1 MQELHLEQRPIVLKP
16 QPQPQLQP
24 QPLDPR
30 EPGVGAA
37 LRYRIGIASS
47 AQREAVEALRCSAYR
62 CAAEF
67 VWNAE
72 ATLGWTAADDAGT
85 VLALWDARGALLSTM
100 RASVFASTAAAE
112 AFLEYSLDGVDI
124 ATPTLVLS
132 RAATAP
138 DAARH
143 GLYAL
148 VRYAYLSALAA
159 TPIGSVI
166 AIVYEGAGQTRSM
179 RGSGYD
185 FFEPRAGWDTE
196 AVARVRPLLAVL
208 PRARFAHALGVRSAA
223 LMGRLDGVQIDSTAI
238 AAALR
243 AHCSAA

>member
-1 MQELHLEQRPIVLKP
+1 MQELDLEPRLNVLAPPPLLQSLRQRPAVDAP
-16 QPQPQLQP
+16 S
-24 QPLDPR
+24 
-30 EPGVGAA
+30 
-37 LRYRIGIASS
+37 RYRIGIASP
-47 AQREAVEALRCSAYR
+47 AERDAVEALRCGAYR
-62 CAAEF
+62 QAAEF
-67 VWNAE
+67 VWNDE

-85 VLALWDARGALLSTM
+85 VLALWDASGALLSTM
-100 RASVFASTAAAE
+100 RASVFAATGAAE
-112 AFLEYSLDGVDI
+112 AFLEYSLDDVDI
-124 ATPTLVLS
+124 PTPTLVLS

-148 VRYAYLSALAA
+148 LRYAYLSALPL
-159 TPIGSVI
+159 TPILSVI

-185 FFEPRAGWDTE
+185 FFEPRSGWDTE

-223 LMGRLDGVQIDSTAI
+223 LLGRLDGVQIDSTAI

-243 AHCSAA
+243 AHCSFV

>member
-1 MQELHLEQRPIVLKP
+1 MQELDRQAQPHTLKWRPEPGAGVRYRVGGASREQRA
-16 QPQPQLQP
+16 
-24 QPLDPR
+24 D
-30 EPGVGAA
+30 
-37 LRYRIGIASS
+37 
-47 AQREAVEALRCSAYR
+47 VEALRCRAYR
-62 CAAEF
+62 GAAEF
-67 VWNAE
+67 VWNDE

-85 VLALWDARGALLSTM
+85 VLALWDAEGALLSTL
-100 RASVFASTAAAE
+100 RASIFDATGAAE

-124 ATPTLVLS
+124 PTPTLVLS

-148 VRYAYLSALAA
+148 LRYAYLSALPL
-159 TPIGSVI
+159 TPILSVI

-185 FFEPRAGWDTE
+185 FFEPRSGWDTE

-243 AHCSAA
+243 SRCSAA

>member
-1 MQELHLEQRPIVLKP
+1 MPELDR
-16 QPQPQLQP
+16 
-24 QPLDPR
+24 DPR
-30 EPGVGAA
+30 PSALKWRPQAGAA
-37 LRYRIGIASS
+37 VRYRVGIACH
-47 AQREAVEALRCSAYR
+47 AQHADVEALRCRAYR
-62 CAAEF
+62 GAAEF
-67 VWNAE
+67 VWNDE

-85 VLALWDARGALLSTM
+85 VLALWDAEGALLSTM
-100 RASVFASTAAAE
+100 RASVFNDTAAAE

-124 ATPTLVLS
+124 PTPTLVLS

-148 VRYAYLSALAA
+148 LRYAYLSALPL
-159 TPIGSVI
+159 TPILSVI

-185 FFEPRAGWDTE
+185 FFEPRSGWDTE

-208 PRARFAHALGVRSAA
+208 PRARFEHALGLRLAA
-223 LMGRLDGVQIDSTAI
+223 LAGRLDGVQIESAAI
-238 AAALR
+238 AAVLR
-243 AHCSAA
+243 SRCITA